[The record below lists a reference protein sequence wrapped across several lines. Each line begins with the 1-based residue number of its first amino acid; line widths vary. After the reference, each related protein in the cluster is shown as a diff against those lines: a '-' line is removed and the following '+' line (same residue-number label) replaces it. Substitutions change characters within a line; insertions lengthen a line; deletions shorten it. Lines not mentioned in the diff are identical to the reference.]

1 MRSIEFQTNL
11 NDKESYE
18 IKKVL
23 CHRNIVNTESY
34 RVEWPVGYSIYLFF
48 FFMESGS
55 LPSGHA
61 SQRAN
66 TMRKENCLS
75 PQLSAANLF
84 AYGQI
89 SLLC

>member
-1 MRSIEFQTNL
+1 MCSIEFQTNL
-11 NDKESYE
+11 NDKGSYE

-34 RVEWPVGYSIYLFF
+34 RVAWPVGYWIYL

-84 AYGQI
+84 ALG
-89 SLLC
+89 

>member
-11 NDKESYE
+11 NYKESYE
-18 IKKVL
+18 IKTVL

-34 RVEWPVGYSIYLFF
+34 RVAWPVGYSIYLFF
-48 FFMESGS
+48 FMESGS
-55 LPSGHA
+55 LPLGHA

-84 AYGQI
+84 AYG
-89 SLLC
+89 

>member
-23 CHRNIVNTESY
+23 CHRNIVNTASY
-34 RVEWPVGYSIYLFF
+34 RVQWPVGYSIYLFF

-84 AYGQI
+84 AYG
-89 SLLC
+89 